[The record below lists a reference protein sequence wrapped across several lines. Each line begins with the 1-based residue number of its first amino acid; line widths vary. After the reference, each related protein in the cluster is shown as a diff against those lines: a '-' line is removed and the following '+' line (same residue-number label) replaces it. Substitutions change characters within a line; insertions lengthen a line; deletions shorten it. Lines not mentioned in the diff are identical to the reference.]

1 MTIRCAIYTRKS
13 SEEGLEQQF
22 NSLDNQRL
30 AGENYILSQASEG
43 WEIVEKRYDDG
54 GYSGGN
60 VDRPGL
66 QELLRDIEAG
76 LINCV
81 VVYKIDR
88 LTRSLL
94 DFAKIVELFDK
105 HGVSFVAV
113 TQSFNTS
120 NSMGRLMLHV
130 LLSFAQYERELT
142 GERIR
147 DKIAASKK
155 LGYWLG
161 GYTPFGYDCIDKGL
175 KINESEAKTVRY
187 IFDKFLELKSIT
199 ATLEDLKQ
207 TGVGTRAGCSYSKK
221 TLRQFLENPIYK
233 GFVRHKGTEYQGL
246 HEAIIPE
253 KTFKAVQDIFQKST
267 ADRPY
272 NRSNAILQDI
282 IRCGCCDCAMTPTN
296 CNKNNKKYR
305 YYTCS
310 NHLRK
315 KNCAS
320 ENKNVP
326 AGEVEEFVTKAVR
339 KLLTN
344 PAITAL
350 TVHRLAAEEISLDA
364 AQQALKDI
372 DKVWETL
379 HFQEQQKITKLLID
393 TVAVDNSG
401 VKILLNHDG
410 AHELIREVTQ

>member
-1 MTIRCAIYTRKS
+1 
-13 SEEGLEQQF
+13 
-22 NSLDNQRL
+22 
-30 AGENYILSQASEG
+30 
-43 WEIVEKRYDDG
+43 
-54 GYSGGN
+54 
-60 VDRPGL
+60 
-66 QELLRDIEAG
+66 
-76 LINCV
+76 
-81 VVYKIDR
+81 
-88 LTRSLL
+88 L

-105 HGVSFVAV
+105 HNVSFVAV

-161 GYTPFGYDCIDKGL
+161 GYTPFGYDCIDKCL

-199 ATLEDLKQ
+199 ATLKDLKQ
-207 TGVGTRAGCSYSKK
+207 AGIGTRASNSYSKK
-221 TLRQFLENPIYK
+221 TLRKFLENPIYK
-233 GFVRHKGTEYQGL
+233 GFVRHKGIQYKGL
-246 HEAIIPE
+246 HEAIIPAKVFE
-253 KTFKAVQDIFQKST
+253 KVQAIFMKSSEE
-267 ADRPY
+267 RPY
-272 NRSNAILQDI
+272 CSSNVLLKDI
-282 IRCGCCDCAMTPTN
+282 IRCGCCDCLMTPTH
-296 CNKNNKKYR
+296 CNKNNRKYR

-315 KNCAS
+315 KSCAS
-320 ENKNVP
+320 ENKNIP

-350 TVHRLAAEEISLDA
+350 MVHRLAADGIALDA
-364 AQQALKDI
+364 AQQAFKDI

-379 HFQEQQKITKLLID
+379 HFQEQRKITKLLID

-401 VKILLNHDG
+401 IKILLNHEG
-410 AHELIREVTQ
+410 AHELIKEVAT

>member
-1 MTIRCAIYTRKS
+1 MTIQCAIYTRKS

-30 AGENYILSQASEG
+30 AGESYVLSQASEG
-43 WEIVEKRYDDG
+43 WEIIDKRYDDG

-60 VDRPGL
+60 IDRPGL
-66 QELLRDIEAG
+66 QELFRDIETG

-105 HGVSFVAV
+105 HSVSFVAV

-155 LGYWLG
+155 MGYWLG
-161 GYTPFGYDCIDKGL
+161 GYPPLGYDAVDKHL
-175 KINESEAKTVRY
+175 KINESEAKNVIY
-187 IFDKFLELKSIT
+187 MYGKFLELKSIT
-199 ATLEDLKQ
+199 KLLKDLKQ
-207 TGVGTRAGCSYSKK
+207 AGIGTRSGNNYSKK

-233 GFVRHKGTEYQGL
+233 GFVRHKGVAYKGL
-246 HEAIIPE
+246 HEAIIDE
-253 KTFKAVQDIFQKST
+253 ETFEAVQQIFQICQKKEAPRCSL
-267 ADRPY
+267 
-272 NRSNAILQDI
+272 AILKDI
-282 IRCGCCDCAMTPTN
+282 IRCGCCDCAMTPTY
-296 CNKNNKKYR
+296 CYKNNRKYR
-305 YYTCS
+305 YYACS

-315 KNCAS
+315 KSCAS
-320 ENKNVP
+320 ENKSIP

-339 KLLTN
+339 
-344 PAITAL
+344 
-350 TVHRLAAEEISLDA
+350 
-364 AQQALKDI
+364 
-372 DKVWETL
+372 
-379 HFQEQQKITKLLID
+379 
-393 TVAVDNSG
+393 
-401 VKILLNHDG
+401 
-410 AHELIREVTQ
+410 

>member
-1 MTIRCAIYTRKS
+1 MRCAIYTRKS

-30 AGENYILSQASEG
+30 AGENYIMSQASEG
-43 WEIVEKRYDDG
+43 WEVAAKRYDDG

-60 VDRPGL
+60 MDRPGL
-66 QELLRDIEAG
+66 QELFRDIEAS

-105 HGVSFVAV
+105 HNVSFVAV

-161 GYTPFGYDCIDKGL
+161 GYTPFGYDCVDKGL

-187 IFDKFLELKSIT
+187 IFDKFIELKSIT
-199 ATLEDLKQ
+199 ATLEDLKRA
-207 TGVGTRAGCSYSKK
+207 GIGTRAGNSYSKK

-233 GFVRHKGTEYQGL
+233 GFVRHKDAEYQGL
-246 HEAIIPE
+246 HEAIIPAKVFE
-253 KTFKAVQDIFQKST
+253 KVQEIFMKST
-267 ADRPY
+267 TDRPC
-272 NRSNAILQDI
+272 NRNNAMLQDI
-282 IRCGCCDCAMTPTN
+282 IRCGCCDCAMTPTY
-296 CNKNNKKYR
+296 CYKNSRKYR

-315 KNCAS
+315 KSCTS
-320 ENKNVP
+320 GNKNIP

-350 TVHRLAAEEISLDA
+350 TVHRLAADGIALDA

-372 DKVWETL
+372 DKVWEAL
-379 HFQEQQKITKLLID
+379 HFQEQRKITKLLIE

-401 VKILLNHDG
+401 IKILLNHEG
-410 AHELIREVTQ
+410 IHELIKEITQ

>member
-13 SEEGLEQQF
+13 TEEGLEQQF

-30 AGENYILSQASEG
+30 SGENYVLSQASKG
-43 WEIVEKRYDDG
+43 WETIEKHYDDG

-60 VDRPGL
+60 IDRPGL
-66 QELLRDIEAG
+66 QELFRDIKAG

-88 LTRSLL
+88 LSRSLL

-105 HGVSFVAV
+105 HNVSFVAV
-113 TQSFNTS
+113 TQSFDTS
-120 NSMGRLMLHV
+120 NSMGRLMLNV

-155 LGYWLG
+155 LGYWTG
-161 GYTPFGYDCIDKGL
+161 GYAPLGYDIRDRAL

-187 IFDKFLELKSIT
+187 IFNKFIELKSIT
-199 ATLEDLKQ
+199 ELLQHLKSLDIKTKLGRTLCKN
-207 TGVGTRAGCSYSKK
+207 SI
-221 TLRQFLENPIYK
+221 RQILMNPVYK
-233 GFVRHKGTEYQGL
+233 GYVRHKFAEYKGL
-246 HEAIIPE
+246 HEAILSE
-253 KTFKAVQDIFQKST
+253 EVFQKAKDTFVGQSFENPHK
-267 ADRPY
+267 D
-272 NRSNAILQDI
+272 SNVLLKDI
-282 IRCGCCDCAMTPTN
+282 IRCGCCDCVMTPTC
-296 CNKNNKKYR
+296 CNKRDRKYR

-315 KNCAS
+315 KSCHS
-320 ENKNVP
+320 GNKNVP

-339 KLLTN
+339 RLLKN

-350 TVHRLAAEEISLDA
+350 MIHRLAADGIALDV
-364 AQQALKDI
+364 AQQALKNI

-379 HFQEQQKITKLLID
+379 HFQEQRKIVKLLIY

-401 VKILLNHDG
+401 IKILLNHEG
-410 AHELIREVTQ
+410 AHELIKEVAA